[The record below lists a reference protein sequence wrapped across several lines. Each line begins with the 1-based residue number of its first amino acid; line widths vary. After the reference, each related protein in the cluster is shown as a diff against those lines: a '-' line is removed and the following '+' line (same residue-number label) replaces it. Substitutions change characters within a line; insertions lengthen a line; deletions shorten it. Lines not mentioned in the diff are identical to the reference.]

1 MGWVFLRDK
10 VEHTMMADHFEIREM
25 VPTDADAVAQLA
37 GLFEPVSTTV
47 FQGIEAEDIAAWVR
61 EHLAKPE
68 WAGFVAEVEGEVV
81 GFVFC
86 QNMEG
91 QPSRFVFPQVQEMVY
106 LLYLAVDE
114 AFRGKGIARGLIRA
128 CENLARTWGRTSL
141 LLDVAEDN
149 PALRLYKRLGFK
161 RLGAQVFLSKQL

>member
-1 MGWVFLRDK
+1 M
-10 VEHTMMADHFEIREM
+10 TDHFEIREM
-25 VPTDADAVAQLA
+25 VPTDAEAVAQLA

-47 FQGIEAEDIAAWVR
+47 FQGIQAEDVAAWVR

-68 WAGFVAEVEGEVV
+68 WAGFVAEVEDEVV

-86 QNMEG
+86 QDMVG
-91 QPSRFVFPQVQEMVY
+91 QPSRFVFLQVQEMVY

-114 AFRGKGIARGLIRA
+114 AFRGRGIARALIRS
-128 CENLARTWGRTSL
+128 CEALAHTWGRTGL

-149 PALRLYKRLGFK
+149 PALRLYRRLGFK
-161 RLGAQVFLSKQL
+161 RLGAQVFLSKQI

>member
-1 MGWVFLRDK
+1 M
-10 VEHTMMADHFEIREM
+10 TDHFEIREM
-25 VPTDADAVAQLA
+25 VATDAEAVEQLA

-47 FQGIEAEDIAAWVR
+47 FQGIEAEDVVAWVR
-61 EHLAKPE
+61 EHLAKPK

-86 QNMEG
+86 QDMAE
-91 QPSRFVFPQVQEMVY
+91 QPSRFVFPDVREMAY

-114 AFRGKGIARGLIRA
+114 AFRGQGVARALIRA
-128 CENLARTWGRTSL
+128 CEKLARTWGRSGL

-149 PALRLYKRLGFK
+149 PALRLYEQLCFERI
-161 RLGAQVFLSKQL
+161 GALVFLRKPL

>member
-1 MGWVFLRDK
+1 MGRVYLRER
-10 VEHTMMADHFEIREM
+10 VEHTMMADHFRIREM
-25 VPTDADAVAQLA
+25 VPTDADAVVQLA

-61 EHLAKPE
+61 EHLARPE

-86 QNMEG
+86 QDMEG
-91 QPSRFVFPQVQEMVY
+91 QPSRFVFPQAQEMAY

-114 AFRGKGIARGLIRA
+114 AFRGKGIARELIRA
-128 CENLARTWGRTSL
+128 CENLARTWGRTGL

-161 RLGAQVFLSKQL
+161 RLGAQVFLSKPL

>member
-1 MGWVFLRDK
+1 VFLRDK
-10 VEHTMMADHFEIREM
+10 VEYTVMADHFEIREM
-25 VPTDADAVAQLA
+25 VPTDAKAVAQLA

-86 QNMEG
+86 QDMVG

-106 LLYLAVDE
+106 LLYLSVDE
-114 AFRGKGIARGLIRA
+114 AFRGRGIARVLIRA
-128 CENLARTWGRTSL
+128 CEKLARTWGRTGL

-149 PALRLYKRLGFK
+149 PALRLYERLSFE
-161 RLGAQVFLSKQL
+161 RIGALVFLRKPL